1 LKNLKTLCVING
13 GSGDEKLVREY
24 VLSQIK
30 DFCAEIKIDNLGNII
45 AKKKGK
51 NSGKNIL
58 LGAHM
63 DEVSFIITHIEEDGT
78 LAFSPVGGINSDAA
92 AARRVTVNG
101 HLGVIGT
108 KAVHNLS
115 ADEKKAAIDYKN
127 LKIDIGAADRTEAEK
142 YINLGDRAYFEADFA
157 QFGQNKIVSK
167 AIDDRFGCEILIEL
181 IRSDLEF
188 DCTFAFFAQEEIGC
202 RGAKAADVNPDYAL
216 IIETTT
222 AADFDGVENEKQCCK
237 VGGGAVISYMDRG
250 TVYDRDLY
258 ALARKTADENN
269 IKWQT
274 KTLIAGGNDA
284 SAVSL
289 KQSGTKTLAVSLP
302 CRYLHTAATVA
313 DKSDIECVRKLSKEL
328 IVAINKSEI

>member
-1 LKNLKTLCVING
+1 VNTLKTLCDING

-24 VLSQIK
+24 ILSGIK
-30 DFCAEIKIDNLGNII
+30 DFCAEIKTDNLGSII
-45 AKKKGK
+45 AKKSGK

-63 DEVSFIITHIEEDGT
+63 DEVSFIITHIEDDGT
-78 LAFSPVGGINSDAA
+78 LSFAPVGGINADVA

-101 HLGVIGT
+101 HTGVIGT
-108 KAVHNLS
+108 KAVHNLT
-115 ADEKKAAIDYKN
+115 ADEKKAAIDFKN
-127 LKIDIGAADRTEAEK
+127 LKIDIGAADKAEAEK
-142 YINLGDRAYFEADFA
+142 FVNLGDRAYFEADFK

-181 IRSDLEF
+181 IRFDLEF

-202 RGAKAADVNPDYAL
+202 RGAKAADINPDYAL

-258 ALARKTADENN
+258 ALARKTAEEMG

-289 KQSGTKTLAVSLP
+289 KQSGTKTLAISLP

-313 DKSDIECVRKLSKEL
+313 DKSDIECVRKLTKEL
-328 IVAINKSEI
+328 IIAINS